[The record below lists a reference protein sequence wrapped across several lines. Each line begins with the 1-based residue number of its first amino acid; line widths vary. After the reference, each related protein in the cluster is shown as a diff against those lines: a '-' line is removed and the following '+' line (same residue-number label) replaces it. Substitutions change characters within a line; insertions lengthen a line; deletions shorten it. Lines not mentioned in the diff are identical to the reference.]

1 MSNVSV
7 KLTWDKQSLGKIEN
21 KTMKSLFNL
30 GFDIAAQARRNA
42 PYQTSALR
50 NTIRAQEAGNNAVDV
65 IAGGSYGGKKVNYAA
80 AVEYGHKQTPGRFV
94 PGEWRGNRFIYNPNS
109 KTGMVL
115 KKSFVNGSHY
125 MENAQKL
132 IMSGNY
138 MQKYFGDITK

>member
-1 MSNVSV
+1 MSNVTV
-7 KLTWDKQSLGKIEN
+7 KLNYSKISNLKQKGIKGLFKLGY
-21 KTMKSLFNL
+21 
-30 GFDIAAQARRNA
+30 DIAAQARRNA

-50 NTIRAQEAGNNAVDV
+50 NTIRAQEAGKNAVDV
-65 IAGGSYGGKKVNYAA
+65 IAGGSYGGRKVNYAA

-138 MQKYFGDITK
+138 IQKYFGDIT